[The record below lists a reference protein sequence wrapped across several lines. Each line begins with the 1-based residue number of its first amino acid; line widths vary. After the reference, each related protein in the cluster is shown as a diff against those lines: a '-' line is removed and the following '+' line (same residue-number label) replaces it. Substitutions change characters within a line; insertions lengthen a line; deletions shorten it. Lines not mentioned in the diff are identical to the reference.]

1 VVCVFLVPQAFL
13 HVLCPHGAGLHL
25 LACWQLIGS
34 LEQSRMLHLPVCW
47 WMLVH
52 LPVCWWTL
60 VHLPVCWWMLV
71 HLPVCWWTLT
81 PASLLVD
88 VCTPACLL
96 VDAWPAWAGDVCE
109 ASSSWPCT
117 QLLVRIYDAPWLV
130 HGASCWFL
138 VVALQLARSGIWD
151 CMVTLCLALA
161 FSSAL
166 G

>member
-1 VVCVFLVPQAFL
+1 VGLAAKVLVVCVFCVPQAFL

-34 LEQSRMLHLPVCW
+34 LEQSRML
-47 WMLVH
+47 
-52 LPVCWWTL
+52 
-60 VHLPVCWWMLV
+60 HLPVCWWMLV

-117 QLLVRIYDAPWLV
+117 QLLVRIAAAPCLGAWRFLLV
-130 HGASCWFL
+130 FRCGSSTGLFWYLGFHGYTVSRSCIFL
-138 VVALQLARSGIWD
+138 CSG
-151 CMVTLCLALA
+151 LP
-161 FSSAL
+161 
-166 G
+166 